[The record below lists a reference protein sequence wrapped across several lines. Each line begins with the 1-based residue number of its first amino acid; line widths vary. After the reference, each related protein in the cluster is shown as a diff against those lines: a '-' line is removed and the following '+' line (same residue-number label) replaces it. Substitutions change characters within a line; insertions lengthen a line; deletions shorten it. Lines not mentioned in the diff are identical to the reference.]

1 MQMCPLCYSQCWPN
15 GQCSACGFWDLPEP
29 KAEPQAEP
37 KPEPPPRA
45 PARKI
50 NMFQVTQDAWVAET
64 EPELWDWVET
74 ETWSCIYEKFLE
86 CNPYA
91 VIITDPVE
99 PVKIDDRQIG
109 YEYDV
114 YFHKNNYYVRKKYE
128 GQELVKIFASF
139 KEAEKWVDDM
149 ENF

>member
-15 GQCSACGFWDLPEP
+15 GQCSACGFWELPEP
-29 KAEPQAEP
+29 ETEP
-37 KPEPPPRA
+37 KTEPEPEPPTRA

-50 NMFQVTQDAWVAET
+50 NMFQVTQDTWVAET

-74 ETWSCIYEKFLE
+74 ETWSCTYEKFMELH
-86 CNPYA
+86 PWA
-91 VIITDPVE
+91 VIITDVAE
-99 PVKIDDRQIG
+99 PIKIEDRQIG